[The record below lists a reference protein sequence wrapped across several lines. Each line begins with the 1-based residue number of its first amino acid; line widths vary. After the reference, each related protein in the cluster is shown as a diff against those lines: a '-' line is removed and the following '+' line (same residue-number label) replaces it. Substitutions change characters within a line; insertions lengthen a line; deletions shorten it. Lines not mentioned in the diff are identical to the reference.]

1 MEEKVTF
8 RKILEIDSRGVA
20 LRLSGVKD
28 RAKFILETRGRRCG
42 GTLWDCR
49 VVLYNHNQI

>member
-1 MEEKVTF
+1 LTKMEEKVTF

-28 RAKFILETRGRRCG
+28 RAKFILETRGR
-42 GTLWDCR
+42 
-49 VVLYNHNQI
+49 